1 MRAPALANMK
11 IYSTQKRMHSSGID
25 HVLAPR
31 ASRSLGLKFGPSVFG
46 ETLGMTLLPI
56 SAARVLK
63 VR

>member
-1 MRAPALANMK
+1 MK

-46 ETLGMTLLPI
+46 ETLGMTLLPDERAI
-56 SAARVLK
+56 DFPHVK
-63 VR
+63 I